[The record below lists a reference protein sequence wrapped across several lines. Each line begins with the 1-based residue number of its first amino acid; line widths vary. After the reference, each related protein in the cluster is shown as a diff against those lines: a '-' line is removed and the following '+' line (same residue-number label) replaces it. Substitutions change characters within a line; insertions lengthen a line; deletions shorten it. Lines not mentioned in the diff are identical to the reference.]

1 MLSLML
7 AVLCSTAIALAM
19 RLSTGRVGSNIGL
32 LAMNYLTCF
41 VIAVAFTGVDSL
53 FTTESG
59 WVTALGLGGAQGA
72 LYLLAFVL
80 LQLNIRKN
88 GVVLSAIFQRLGL
101 LVPMVVSVFL
111 FKEIP
116 ETMQLLGFGVAVLA
130 IVLINLEKEQSVIQ
144 FKLGLVLILLAGGM
158 ADVMAKLYEE
168 WGNPALAPQFLLHT
182 FGVALVLSVGMM
194 LWKKERPGWKELA
207 YGAAV
212 GVPNYF
218 SAKFLLASLESVPA
232 VIVYPTFSVATI
244 LLVTL
249 AGVVLFKERL
259 SKRQIIAIGVILLA
273 LVLLN
278 M

>member
-1 MLSLML
+1 MLSLIL

-19 RLSTGRVGSNIGL
+19 RISTERVQSNVGL

-41 VIAVAFTGVDSL
+41 VIAVCFTGVGSL
-53 FTTESG
+53 FTAAEG
-59 WVTALGLGGAQGA
+59 WGTAFGLGAAQGV
-72 LYLLAFVL
+72 LYLAAFLL

-101 LVPMVVSVFL
+101 LVPMVVAVFL
-111 FKEIP
+111 FGEIP
-116 ETMQLLGFGVAVLA
+116 ETMQIIGFCVAVFA
-130 IVLINLEKEQSVIQ
+130 IVLINLEKEQTVMQ
-144 FKLGLVLILLAGGM
+144 FKLGLLLILLAGGS

-182 FGVALVLSVGMM
+182 FGVALVLSVALM
-194 LWKKERPGWKELA
+194 LWKKERAGWKELL

-218 SAKFLLASLESVPA
+218 CAKFLLAALETVPA

-249 AGVVLFKERL
+249 AGVVLFKEKL
-259 SKRQIIAIGVILLA
+259 GKRQWAAVAIILLA

-278 M
+278 L

>member
-59 WVTALGLGGAQGA
+59 WLTALGLGGAQGA

-116 ETMQLLGFGVAVLA
+116 EAMQLVGFAVAVFA
-130 IVLINLEKEQSVIQ
+130 IVLINLEKDQSVVQ

-194 LWKKERPGWKELA
+194 LWKKERPGFKELF

-218 SAKFLLASLESVPA
+218 SAKFLLASLETVPA

-259 SKRQIIAIGVILLA
+259 SKRQMVAVGVILLA